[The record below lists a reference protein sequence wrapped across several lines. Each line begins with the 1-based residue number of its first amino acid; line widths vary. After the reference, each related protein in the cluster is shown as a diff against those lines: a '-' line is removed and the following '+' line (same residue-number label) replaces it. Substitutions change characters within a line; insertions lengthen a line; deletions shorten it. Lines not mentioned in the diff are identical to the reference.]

1 MEETMAAAPQQ
12 VQKKTGFW
20 KTMLETLKTSLAP
33 TAIMAV
39 FWLVLSWAKAAG
51 IQWAILWPF
60 QFLTGALAG
69 MEGSALGGTIGKAI
83 LLVCFNSL
91 FRGLLMHRK
100 WDGRRR
106 DNVKSELKA
115 QTKAQLFARIPQYS
129 NLKLLWK
136 DRSPHML
143 AAGLWGGAAALA
155 AYPFLT
161 GDGSAVN
168 SMVCVALFLTIGG
181 QIARQRGLLITLLN
195 ILLAKKAL
203 RTVNRGV
210 IDRVFAG
217 FAVGMAAAVPLSL
230 TKNLSVTFLWPLLAR
245 GLPILL
251 ALLGVF
257 CLVRPRLAAAKA
269 KKAAAAAAAASAE
282 EAQGK

>member
-12 VQKKTGFW
+12 AQKKTPGFW
-20 KTMLETLKTSLAP
+20 KTMLETLRASIAP
-33 TAIMAV
+33 TAVMAA
-39 FWLVLSWAKAAG
+39 FWLVLSWVKAAG
-51 IQWAILWPF
+51 VQWAILWPL

-69 MEGSALGGTIGKAI
+69 MEGSALGGTTGKAI
-83 LLVCFNSL
+83 LLICFNSM

-106 DNVKSELKA
+106 DNVKNELKA

-161 GDGSAVN
+161 GDGSTVN

-217 FAVGMAAAVPLSL
+217 FAVGMAAAVPVSL
-230 TKNLSVTFLWPLLAR
+230 TKNLGMAFLWPLLAW

-269 KKAAAAAAAASAE
+269 KKAAAAANGG

>member
-12 VQKKTGFW
+12 VQKKPGFW
-20 KTMLETLKTSLAP
+20 KTMMETLKTSLAP

-168 SMVCVALFLTIGG
+168 SMVCVALFLSIGG

-195 ILLAKKAL
+195 LLLAKKAL
-203 RTVNRGV
+203 HTVNRSL
-210 IDRVFAG
+210 IDRIFAG
-217 FAVGMAAAVPLSL
+217 FAVGMAVAVPV
-230 TKNLSVTFLWPLLAR
+230 SVTKTMAPAFVWPLLAW

-251 ALLGVF
+251 AAGGVL
-257 CLVRPRLAAAKA
+257 CLVMPWWRK
-269 KKAAAAAAAASAE
+269 KKAGPAGGK
-282 EAQGK
+282 EARA

>member
-143 AAGLWGGAAALA
+143 AAGLWGSAAALA

-181 QIARQRGLLITLLN
+181 QIARQRGLLINLLN

-251 ALLGVF
+251 ALLGIF

-269 KKAAAAAAAASAE
+269 KKAAAAAGGG

>member
-143 AAGLWGGAAALA
+143 AAGLWGSAAALA

-251 ALLGVF
+251 ALLGIF

-269 KKAAAAAAAASAE
+269 KKAAAAAGGG

>member
-1 MEETMAAAPQQ
+1 MEENLTATVQPQA
-12 VQKKTGFW
+12 QKRPGFW
-20 KTMLETLKTSLAP
+20 RTLLETLKTSLAP

-39 FWLVLSWAKAAG
+39 LWLLLSWLKAAG
-51 IQWAILWPF
+51 IQWAILWPLN
-60 QFLTGALAG
+60 FLTGALAG

-129 NLKLLWK
+129 NLRLLWK
-136 DRSPHML
+136 DRSPRML

-155 AYPFLT
+155 VYPFLT
-161 GDGSAVN
+161 GNGSPVN

-203 RTVNRGV
+203 RTVNRGF
-210 IDRVFAG
+210 IDRIFAG
-217 FAVGMAAAVPLSL
+217 FAVGMAAAVPVSC
-230 TKNLSVTFLWPLLAR
+230 TKNLEAAFVWPLLAW

-251 ALLGVF
+251 AALGVF
-257 CLVRPRLAAAKA
+257 CLVMPAVKTKKGDAPAKEVRS
-269 KKAAAAAAAASAE
+269 K
-282 EAQGK
+282 